1 MLLLDSEPYRL
12 FLNSLKSD
20 ESRKAYP
27 VYLRKYM
34 ELQDVEDMLSEK
46 DPRVIE
52 RQIIDFIIRMK
63 EKGKGYAY
71 LHNYVTVVIS
81 FYRIND
87 IILNQGKISKFMPEQ
102 IRMRRDR
109 AYTHEEIS
117 KLLEIADERR

>member
-1 MLLLDSEPYRL
+1 
-12 FLNSLKSD
+12 
-20 ESRKAYP
+20 
-27 VYLRKYM
+27 M

-63 EKGKGYAY
+63 EKGKGYAC

>member
-1 MLLLDSEPYRL
+1 
-12 FLNSLKSD
+12 
-20 ESRKAYP
+20 
-27 VYLRKYM
+27 M